1 MLYWKKGG
9 VLDPIGYEKQFRY
22 IWARENLRYVKIR
35 HKYNVFLL
43 KNPTSGWYFEH
54 NTLPGFQSN
63 VIIRNIPSGRDI
75 RKWFHKCRHI
85 CKTLF
90 HHHTLPQHDWLL
102 SNHAFNNY
110 KCTGWKNMNL
120 KIHED
125 IPENSRPYRC
135 FMIYPNKSSLRHYNV
150 FLIRIKFIR
159 VHWAQNFLKK
169 KSKLRV
175 RLRIILKVQ
184 IRYEKREKSP
194 RVIPEISAIKHGFA
208 SK

>member
-1 MLYWKKGG
+1 
-9 VLDPIGYEKQFRY
+9 
-22 IWARENLRYVKIR
+22 
-35 HKYNVFLL
+35 
-43 KNPTSGWYFEH
+43 
-54 NTLPGFQSN
+54 
-63 VIIRNIPSGRDI
+63 
-75 RKWFHKCRHI
+75 
-85 CKTLF
+85 
-90 HHHTLPQHDWLL
+90 
-102 SNHAFNNY
+102 
-110 KCTGWKNMNL
+110 MNL

-135 FMIYPNKSSLRHYNV
+135 FMIYPNKSSLRHYNI

-194 RVIPEISAIKHGFA
+194 RVIPEISAIKHGFCIEIILEKRRGRHFA
-208 SK
+208 SLPDERKGTILRIV